1 MTAYL
6 NDFYTRCKLIILQPD
21 VEQKCLYTLLLFT
34 DWSNGHYPE
43 LNRYESAKKILSPGR
58 PEKPELVHPLKVP
71 KRRIGSPGGLAS
83 LLHSITHIEFNAIN
97 LALDACYRFD
107 NMPKEY
113 YSNWLEVANEE
124 VYHFK
129 LLCNQLEKLG
139 FSYGSFPAHNGLWD
153 MAVRTDMD
161 VLFRMALVPRVLEAR
176 GLDAMPEL
184 EKKLS
189 AIHDPELHKTLN
201 IIHRDEIKHVS
212 YGNYWF
218 KYICDLRNLDPEQTF
233 LSLLEQFAAPK
244 IRGAFNRKGRLLA
257 GFSEAELDAIAPIQ
271 YQPASEKH

>member
-1 MTAYL
+1 MTACL
-6 NDFYTRCKLIILQPD
+6 NNFYARCELIILQRN
-21 VEQKCLYTLLLFT
+21 VSQKCADTLQLFT
-34 DWSNGHYPE
+34 DWNNGHYPE
-43 LNRYESAKKILSPGR
+43 LDRDELAKKILSPGR

-71 KRRIGSPGGLAS
+71 KRKIGSQVGLAS

-113 YSNWLEVANEE
+113 YSNWLEVASEE

-129 LLCNQLEKLG
+129 LLCNHLEKLG

-153 MAVRTDMD
+153 MAVQTDMD
-161 VLFRMALVPRVLEAR
+161 VLFRMAMVPRVLEAR
-176 GLDAMPEL
+176 GLDAIPEL

-189 AIHDPELHKTLN
+189 AISDPELHQTLN

-218 KYICDLRNLDPEQTF
+218 QHICNLRNLNPEQTF
-233 LSLLEQFAAPK
+233 LALLEQFAAPK

-257 GFSEAELDAIAPIQ
+257 GFSETELDAIAPTNIN
-271 YQPASEKH
+271 PASEKH